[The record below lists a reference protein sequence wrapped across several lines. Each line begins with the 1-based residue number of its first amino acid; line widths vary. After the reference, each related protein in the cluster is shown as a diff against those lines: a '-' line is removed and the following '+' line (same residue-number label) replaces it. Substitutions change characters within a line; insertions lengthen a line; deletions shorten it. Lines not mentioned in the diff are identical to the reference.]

1 MRTRSIAAAATA
13 GALALGGAAI
23 AMADVGPFGD
33 GPEVSEAEFAGD
45 LAGKLD
51 GVSAAEVR
59 RALRELREEHHAERR
74 REMAAGLAEQLD
86 VSRADAE
93 AALEKAEARGPRDFI
108 GTLARELDK
117 TRREVRNALAAM
129 AREHFDAM
137 LDRAVKEGHLT
148 EEQADRARERFRE
161 GPPGFHRHGFVGPG
175 GPPGFGPGGPP
186 GFGPGGPP
194 RFGPGGPPGFGL
206 ERHHRG
212 RPGGPRDSI
221 PVPPPMMLPP
231 PR

>member
-13 GALALGGAAI
+13 GTLALGGAAI
-23 AMADVGPFGD
+23 AIADGRGPFGD
-33 GPEVSEAEFAGD
+33 GPAVSEAEFAGD
-45 LAGKLD
+45 LAEKLD
-51 GVSAAEVR
+51 GVSAGEVR
-59 RALRELREEHHAERR
+59 RALREVREEHHAERR

-117 TRREVRNALAAM
+117 TRREVRGALRAM

-137 LDRAVKEGHLT
+137 LDRAVEKGRMSQ
-148 EEQADRARERFRE
+148 EQADRARERFRE

-175 GPPGFGPGGPP
+175 GPPGFG
-186 GFGPGGPP
+186 
-194 RFGPGGPPGFGL
+194 L
-206 ERHHRG
+206 ERHR
-212 RPGGPRDSI
+212 RGGPGAPGDSV
-221 PVPPPMMLPP
+221 PAPPPMLLPP
-231 PR
+231 P